1 MRSRSPLSDP
11 ARRGRQVA
19 NEISSTIVAV
29 KSASERGRAE
39 SIRDVVDAYRRLYGS
54 VQRFVLMLTGDQ
66 LNFAAVGT
74 TGSHSLNQLLSI
86 LADHA
91 KAASF
96 ARLRDLK
103 AAIEDARSAEQLRDA
118 IFSDASSNDVSAL
131 RKVVTELERLDATF
145 VGLCVGHVLEQHARA
160 DSSDAAAG
168 AARLTLARARRRATA
183 TATNAAGKLPGASV
197 SASAGVEATARPR
210 KARTVEPELARLPD

>member
-1 MRSRSPLSDP
+1 
-11 ARRGRQVA
+11 VA
-19 NEISSTIVAV
+19 NEISSTLVAV
-29 KSASERGRAE
+29 KSPSERGRAE

-54 VQRFVLMLTGDQ
+54 VQRFVLMLADDR
-66 LNFAAVGT
+66 LNFASVGT
-74 TGSHSLNQLLSI
+74 SGSHSLNQLLSI

-103 AAIEDARSAEQLRDA
+103 AAIEDARPAEQLRDA

-131 RKVVTELERLDATF
+131 RKVVAELERLDAAF

-160 DSSDAAAG
+160 DSGDTAAG
-168 AARLTLARARRRATA
+168 AAQLALARRRAA
-183 TATNAAGKLPGASV
+183 AAVTNAAARPPR
-197 SASAGVEATARPR
+197 ASATASDTANADARPR
-210 KARTVEPELARLPD
+210 KARVAEPELARLPE